1 MIKRGGIALA
11 LNTYD
16 DLNDIHMDVLQEL
29 GNIGSGNA
37 ASALASMLSCQV
49 NISVP
54 VVRILDYEQVVENL
68 GGPEQV
74 VVGLLL
80 SLEGDV
86 KGMIMFLLHQNF
98 ANMMLAALFGRET
111 DEKIEMDDVAY
122 SALQEV
128 ANIMAASFVNAISE
142 MTGLTINI
150 TVPSMCV
157 DMLGAVLSVPS
168 IHYANISDKIIFI
181 ADEFSG
187 QALHAPNH
195 VLLIPDVESLEKIM
209 INLGIEQ

>member
-1 MIKRGGIALA
+1 MA

-16 DLNDIHMDVLQEL
+16 DLNDIHIDVLREI

-37 ASALASMLSCQV
+37 ASALASMLARQV
-49 NISVP
+49 SISVP
-54 VVRILDYEQVVENL
+54 IVRILDYEQVVEEL
-68 GGPEQV
+68 GGPEQMI
-74 VVGLLL
+74 VGLLL

-98 ANMMLAALFGRET
+98 ANMTLSALMGADVPE
-111 DEKIEMDDVAY
+111 DAEMDEMAY
-122 SALQEV
+122 SAIQEV

-157 DMLGAVLSVPS
+157 DMLGAILSVPA
-168 IHYANISDKIIFI
+168 IHYANISDKIVFI
-181 ADEFSG
+181 QDEFSS
-187 QALHAPNH
+187 QDLHAPNN
-195 VLLIPDVESLEKIM
+195 VLLIPDVESLGKIM
-209 INLGIEQ
+209 TNLGIEL